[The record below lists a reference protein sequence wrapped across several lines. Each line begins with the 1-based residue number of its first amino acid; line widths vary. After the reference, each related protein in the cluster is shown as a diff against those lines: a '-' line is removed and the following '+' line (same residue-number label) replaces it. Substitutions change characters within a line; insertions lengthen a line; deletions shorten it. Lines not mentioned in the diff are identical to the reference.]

1 MTTYS
6 ATRARPAVRTVR
18 LPTLRLPTLAS
29 VRQVALTVGGL
40 GCLSGAAW
48 TAATWAGLAATGVSL
63 LLVNWLSGDGG
74 GKP

>member
-1 MTTYS
+1 MAVYQGTRVRP
-6 ATRARPAVRTVR
+6 ATRTIR
-18 LPTLRLPTLAS
+18 LPVLRLPTLAT

-40 GCLSGAAW
+40 GCLSVAAGMLAIPAGV
-48 TAATWAGLAATGVSL
+48 AAAGVSL